1 MKKIKIFLVDDHTIF
16 RQGIRLLLNL
26 QSDLEVIGEADNGA
40 QAVLMVQQLNPDVVL
55 MDIAMKGMDGLTA
68 TKDILAVSPKTKVVL
83 LTQHENKEYILPALK
98 IGAAGY
104 VLKRAA
110 ADEVVNAIRATYQG
124 RSFLD
129 PEIADIVVNAYRQ
142 GSEDAYESLT
152 EREREILILLAKGHT
167 NNEIAPIL
175 NISPKTVDYH
185 RSNLMKKLKLH
196 SKVEL
201 TKYALKRG
209 LIQS

>member
-26 QSDLEVIGEADNGA
+26 QSDLEVVGEADNGA
-40 QAVLMVQQLNPDVVL
+40 QAVLMVQQLNPEVVL

>member
-26 QSDLEVIGEADNGA
+26 QSDFEVIGEADNGN
-40 QAVLMVQQLNPDVVL
+40 QAVLMVQQLDPDVVL

-68 TKDILAVSPKTKVVL
+68 TKEILAMSPKTKVIL

-129 PEIADIVVNAYRQ
+129 PEIADIVINAYRH
-142 GSEDAYESLT
+142 GSDDSYENLT

-175 NISPKTVDYH
+175 NISSKTVDYH
-185 RSNLMKKLKLH
+185 RSNLMKKLSLH
-196 SKVEL
+196 NKVEL
-201 TKYALKRG
+201 TKYALKKG

>member
-1 MKKIKIFLVDDHTIF
+1 MIRILLVDDHTIF
-16 RQGIRLLLNL
+16 RQGIRMLLNL
-26 QSDLEVIGEADNGA
+26 QRDFEVVGEAEDGS
-40 QAVLMVQQLNPDVVL
+40 QAVSMVQNLKPDVVL
-55 MDIAMKGMDGLTA
+55 MDIAMKGIDGLTS
-68 TKDILAVSPKTKVVL
+68 TKDILLINPKTKVIF

-98 IGAAGY
+98 IGAVGY

-129 PEIADIVVNAYRQ
+129 PEIADIVISAYRQ
-142 GSEDAYESLT
+142 GNEDSYETLT
-152 EREREILILLAKGHT
+152 DREREILVLLAKGYT
-167 NNEIAPIL
+167 NNKIAPIL

-185 RSNLMKKLKLH
+185 RTNLMKKLNLH

-201 TKYALKRG
+201 TKYAIRRG
-209 LIQS
+209 LINS

>member
-1 MKKIKIFLVDDHTIF
+1 MKKIKVFLVDDHTIF

-40 QAVLMVQQLNPDVVL
+40 LAVSMIPQLNPDVVL

-68 TKDILAVSPKTKVVL
+68 TKDLLAVSPKTKVIL

-110 ADEVVNAIRATYQG
+110 ADQVVNAIRATYQG

-129 PEIADIVVNAYRQ
+129 PEIADIVVNAYRH
-142 GSEDAYESLT
+142 GNKDEYETLT

-175 NISPKTVDYH
+175 NISSKTVDYH
-185 RSNLMKKLKLH
+185 RSNLMKKLSLH

-209 LIQS
+209 LI

>member
-1 MKKIKIFLVDDHTIF
+1 MIRILLVDDHTIF
-16 RQGIRLLLNL
+16 RQGIRMLLNL
-26 QSDLEVIGEADNGA
+26 QRDFEIVGEAEDGS
-40 QAVLMVQQLNPDVVL
+40 QAVSMVQNLNPDVVL
-55 MDIAMKGMDGLTA
+55 MDIAMKGIDGLTS
-68 TKDILAVSPKTKVVL
+68 TKDILLINPKTKVIF

-98 IGAAGY
+98 IGAVGY

-129 PEIADIVVNAYRQ
+129 PEIADIVISAYRQ
-142 GSEDAYESLT
+142 GNEDSYEALT
-152 EREREILILLAKGHT
+152 EREREILVLLAKGYT
-167 NNEIAPIL
+167 NNKIAPIL

-185 RSNLMKKLKLH
+185 RTNLMKKLNLH

-201 TKYALKRG
+201 TKYAIRRG
-209 LIQS
+209 LINS

>member
-26 QSDLEVIGEADNGA
+26 QSDLEVIGEADNGS

>member
-26 QSDLEVIGEADNGA
+26 QSDLEVVGEADNGA

>member
-1 MKKIKIFLVDDHTIF
+1 MIKIILVDDHTVF
-16 RQGIRLLLNL
+16 RQGIRMLLSL
-26 QSDLEVIGEADNGA
+26 QKDIEVIGEAENGSL
-40 QAVLMVQQLNPDVVL
+40 AVAMVQKLKPDVVL

-68 TKDILAVSPKTKVVL
+68 SKDILAISPKTKVIL

-98 IGAAGY
+98 IGVAGY

-110 ADEVVNAIRATYQG
+110 ADEVVNAIRTTFQG

-142 GSEDAYESLT
+142 GNEDVYETLT
-152 EREREILILLAKGHT
+152 EREREILILLAKDHT
-167 NNEIAPIL
+167 NNEIASIL
-175 NISPKTVDYH
+175 YISYKTVDYH
-185 RSNLMKKLKLH
+185 RTNLMKKLNLH

-201 TKYALKRG
+201 TKYALRRG
-209 LIQS
+209 LINS

>member
-26 QSDLEVIGEADNGA
+26 QSDFEVIGEADNGT
-40 QAVLMVQQLNPDVVL
+40 QAVSMVQQLSPDVVL

-68 TKDILAVSPKTKVVL
+68 TKDVLAVSPKTKVIL

-142 GSEDAYESLT
+142 GNEDAYETLT

-175 NISPKTVDYH
+175 NISSKTVDYH
-185 RSNLMKKLKLH
+185 RSNLMKKLSLH

>member
-1 MKKIKIFLVDDHTIF
+1 MIRILLVDDHTIF
-16 RQGIRLLLNL
+16 RQGIRMLLNL
-26 QSDLEVIGEADNGA
+26 QRDFEVVGEAEDGS
-40 QAVLMVQQLNPDVVL
+40 QAVSMVQNLKPDVVL
-55 MDIAMKGMDGLTA
+55 MDIAMKGIDGLTS
-68 TKDILAVSPKTKVVL
+68 TKDILLINPNTKVIF

-98 IGAAGY
+98 IGAVGY

-129 PEIADIVVNAYRQ
+129 PEIADIVISAYRQ
-142 GSEDAYESLT
+142 GNEDSYETLT
-152 EREREILILLAKGHT
+152 DREREILVLLAKGYT
-167 NNEIAPIL
+167 NNKIAPIL

-185 RSNLMKKLKLH
+185 RTNLMKKLNLH

-201 TKYALKRG
+201 TKYAIRRG
-209 LIQS
+209 LINS